1 MEKYFKKKDF
11 LFNIKTS
18 LRFIPKNFKSKI
30 LFMVFLN
37 FFSNL
42 FELIGIFLVI
52 PITALFLGIGKDDYF
67 NNFEFLKY
75 FGLSPQNVSLFSL
88 SIIFFLI
95 FFAKFIFSIFN
106 QYYQFSL
113 IKNLKNLI
121 SGQLI
126 KNSYNKKWNNWI
138 NENKSNLYQNVINSA
153 DLFCYQYL
161 LPFFL
166 LVSEI
171 IFLTIILLFFLY
183 KFTYFTIIIIF
194 LIFMIIYIYYRF
206 FVRTYI
212 YPKGK
217 IRWFSDNKRIQ
228 FLNEII
234 ISMKDIIIFDKKRL
248 FYDKFFI
255 FENKFNEA
263 NKFLGIFS
271 QLPRIF
277 LEFSFIL
284 LFLTLVILSSELV
297 EEQKI
302 KYFPYLA
309 SFFVLLIR
317 IMPSINKIL
326 ASIQQIKF
334 SQKSVAKLNS
344 NLKFEIKEIKTQK
357 IKNIKFLKELR
368 LKNISFEYQNSTKKI
383 FSNLNLVIKKNSIV
397 GIQGENGSGKST
409 LTDIL
414 AGLHQPTK
422 GEVLCDNK
430 NVIDFNWI
438 NEVAI
443 ISNRPLLINDSI
455 LNNILLGSK
464 FDKKKLNY
472 VINVS
477 DLNSLIKK
485 RKNGINSIIGDGG
498 NLISSGQM
506 QRLAISRALYAEKE
520 ILIFDE
526 ATNAIDSN
534 SEKKIISSLLRIK
547 NKTILIISHN
557 EENFKYCDK
566 VFKIINGKLKL
577 INFLKKN

>member
-1 MEKYFKKKDF
+1 
-11 LFNIKTS
+11 
-18 LRFIPKNFKSKI
+18 
-30 LFMVFLN
+30 
-37 FFSNL
+37 
-42 FELIGIFLVI
+42 
-52 PITALFLGIGKDDYF
+52 
-67 NNFEFLKY
+67 
-75 FGLSPQNVSLFSL
+75 
-88 SIIFFLI
+88 
-95 FFAKFIFSIFN
+95 
-106 QYYQFSL
+106 
-113 IKNLKNLI
+113 
-121 SGQLI
+121 
-126 KNSYNKKWNNWI
+126 
-138 NENKSNLYQNVINSA
+138 
-153 DLFCYQYL
+153 
-161 LPFFL
+161 
-166 LVSEI
+166 
-171 IFLTIILLFFLY
+171 
-183 KFTYFTIIIIF
+183 
-194 LIFMIIYIYYRF
+194 
-206 FVRTYI
+206 
-212 YPKGK
+212 
-217 IRWFSDNKRIQ
+217 
-228 FLNEII
+228 
-234 ISMKDIIIFDKKRL
+234 MKDIIIFDKKRL

-297 EEQKI
+297 EEQKNLNI
-302 KYFPYLA
+302 SPYLA

-485 RKNGINSIIGDGG
+485 GNGINSIIGDGG

-534 SEKKIISSLLRIK
+534 SEFNIFFFF
-547 NKTILIISHN
+547 
-557 EENFKYCDK
+557 ENFY
-566 VFKIINGKLKL
+566 
-577 INFLKKN
+577 